1 MLIVENT
8 VSVYQLGK
16 NITFWDITLCFH
28 KLFYVY
34 KSKSILLNHLKNWG
48 FQLGREWRIIP
59 KNQREVKIST
69 EQLLH
74 LRIRE
79 NCWRGVR
86 KIVRASKFAA
96 ISYLLGMLRHTPINS
111 HQHDFQ
117 KMTGTRTTARDKSKW
132 TGESPKAST
141 LHKELH
147 STANR
152 GETVF
157 PREKHINWSSN
168 TKWAILKTY
177 VHVTIKRLSML
188 YLRI

>member
-132 TGESPKAST
+132 TGKAQRPQPCTKNYIQLLTGEKQSSPGKNTSIG
-141 LHKELH
+141 HPIPNGQ
-147 STANR
+147 SW
-152 GETVF
+152 
-157 PREKHINWSSN
+157 KH
-168 TKWAILKTY
+168 TY
-177 VHVTIKRLSML
+177 TWQ
-188 YLRI
+188 